1 MLRAD
6 GDDAPDGDAATAR
19 NQGGWGVSALVDE
32 RWHAYCVGAVVNA
45 VGAPKLGRGV
55 KNWEAKVL
63 SVEGA
68 AKRIAEIEDELRLA
82 AGLTALRE
90 RAGVSQRELAEQMGV
105 SQPRIVAIEKSRNVT
120 IDVLDAYVSALGGRL
135 EVSVVRAGRRT
146 KLLGESASAPC
157 WRQRCL
163 VMAWQRLV
171 LMVRQGWVW
180 MG

>member
-1 MLRAD
+1 M
-6 GDDAPDGDAATAR
+6 
-19 NQGGWGVSALVDE
+19 S
-32 RWHAYCVGAVVNA
+32 
-45 VGAPKLGRGV
+45 V

-146 KLLGESASAPC
+146 RLLGESASAGSRSSGGESAKPGSFNALNH
-157 WRQRCL
+157 RSRKGADSAESTEKPTEKTL
-163 VMAWQRLV
+163 LSGTRGRKPTDL
-171 LMVRQGWVW
+171 LTLPR
-180 MG
+180 